1 MTATERDTSN
11 LRFSTEDWPEGER
24 RRAVWDLCGRT
35 LWAADYEPLQDGPIY
50 IDGRF
55 RLLPGLGVADVTCSG
70 PRRARRTREHL
81 CNDYLLS
88 ILVCGTATLNQLG
101 REVTISTGEA
111 ALTSGAESGVRCVSA
126 SRFVAFRLPAR
137 AITPLVPNI
146 EDRVARPISRRNPAL
161 QLLTSY
167 ASMLYDSRAMATPPA
182 IQLAV
187 KNAYDLVALALS
199 QSENTTETARIG
211 GARAAR
217 LAAIKADI
225 RENLGSDLS
234 IGAVAAR
241 HRLPLRYLQRLFES
255 EGTSFTN
262 YVVEQRL
269 LRAHHM
275 LTSPR
280 HADQPIGVI
289 AFESGFG
296 HLPYFNR
303 AFRARFGATPS
314 DIRARAMH

>member
-1 MTATERDTSN
+1 MTATEHDASN
-11 LRFSTEDWPEGER
+11 SRFSTEDWPEAER

-35 LWAADYEPLQDGPIY
+35 LWAADYEPLQDGPIF

-55 RLLPGLGVADVTCSG
+55 RMLPGLGVADVTCSG

-88 ILVCGTATLNQLG
+88 ILVCGTATLRQRG
-101 REVTISTGEA
+101 RDVTISTGEA
-111 ALTSGAESGVRCVSA
+111 ALTSGAEPGVRSVSA
-126 SRFVAFRLPAR
+126 SRFVAFRLPAK
-137 AITPLVPNI
+137 AIAPLAPNI
-146 EDRVARPISRRNPAL
+146 EDCVARPIGRTNSAL

-167 ASMLYDSRAMATPPA
+167 ASMLYDSRAMATPA
-182 IQLAV
+182 ALQLAV

-199 QSENTTETARIG
+199 PSKETIESARTG

-217 LAAIKADI
+217 LAAIKSDI
-225 RENLGSDLS
+225 RDNLGSDLS
-234 IGAVAAR
+234 ISAVAAR

-255 EGTSFTN
+255 EGISFTS
-262 YVVEQRL
+262 YVIEQRL
-269 LRAHHM
+269 LHAHRM
-275 LTSPR
+275 LTDPR
-280 HADQPIGVI
+280 HAGQPIGVI

-303 AFRARFGATPS
+303 AFRGRFGATPS
-314 DIRARAMH
+314 DIRAQVTH